1 MKPFSTL
8 ALLLAFSGFTAIS
21 ADTGRPSIAKMQDS
35 LLSQAE
41 REVVS
46 LAEAMPP
53 DKYDFAPT
61 QGEFHGVRTFG
72 KQMSHIA
79 AVLNQFSA
87 NILGESGTD
96 TGDSENGPASLK
108 TKDDIVKY
116 LKDAFAHAHRAAN
129 SLTAENFNE
138 AVNLPWG
145 KMTKGALAEFSVAHT
160 FDHYGQAVVYAR
172 MNNIV
177 PPASR
182 KQ

>member
-1 MKPFSTL
+1 MKPL
-8 ALLLAFSGFTAIS
+8 GCAVLLIASSGFAVMA
-21 ADTGRPSIAKMQDS
+21 ADTGHPSIAKMQDG

-46 LAEAMPP
+46 LAEAMPA

-61 QGEFHGVRTFG
+61 QGEFKGVRTFG
-72 KQMSHIA
+72 MQMSHIA
-79 AVLNQFSA
+79 AVLHEFSA
-87 NILGESGTD
+87 NILGESGTQ
-96 TGDSENGPASLK
+96 TGENENGPASLK
-108 TKDDIVKY
+108 SKEEIVKY
-116 LKDAFAHAHRAAN
+116 LNDAFAHAHRAAN

-138 AVNLPWG
+138 VLNLPWA
-145 KMTKGALAEFSVAHT
+145 KMTKGGLAEFSVAHT

-172 MNNIV
+172 MNGII